1 MYRLREIQVGEVN
14 RVMPLLAAAARTQKQ
29 SFVFLRSSTYP
40 NTRFLLRV
48 LLTAEPKEVQN
59 SSRCLMTKQTPGL
72 NVGCSKDSYCCDRH
86 HYSGLNQKLWFQM
99 PSKLEI
105 RSQFWWNTVTST
117 VLLLSVH
124 HHCGGLQNSW
134 RNLVRFSIRIAF
146 FPLLC
151 AAGQNALVLLVDV
164 AGKISF
170 SIFSLF

>member
-29 SFVFLRSSTYP
+29 SSMFLRSSTYP
-40 NTRFLLRV
+40 NTRFLPRV

-59 SSRCLMTKQTPGL
+59 SSRCLMTKQPPGL
-72 NVGCSKDSYCCDRH
+72 NVGCWKDSYRCDSH
-86 HYSGLNQKLWFQM
+86 HYSGLNQKLRSQM

-105 RSQFWWNTVTST
+105 KSLVKYCDVRSPAVICSPSLWWLAEQLKEPCKILHQNSFLFF
-117 VLLLSVH
+117 LLL
-124 HHCGGLQNSW
+124 
-134 RNLVRFSIRIAF
+134 
-146 FPLLC
+146 

-170 SIFSLF
+170 SIFSPF